1 VNAFEN
7 LEVWKQSVQ
16 LCADLYIELK
26 DSKEYGFK
34 DQITRAALSIP
45 SNIAEGCEHDSI
57 NEKLR
62 YLAYAKASSGEL
74 QTQLTVGAIA
84 GFIDPAKADKWNQQA
99 RKFSAMIVGLKKSL
113 QNKTETN

>member
-1 VNAFEN
+1 MNAFEK

-34 DQITRAALSIP
+34 DQITRAALTIP
-45 SNIAEGCEHDSI
+45 PILLRVVSTIQKR
-57 NEKLR
+57 KLR
-62 YLAYAKASSGEL
+62 YLAHAKLGEL

-84 GFIDPAKADKWNQQA
+84 GFIPPSKLISGIRKQENSQQ
-99 RKFSAMIVGLKKSL
+99 
-113 QNKTETN
+113 